1 MKKLFLLMPFTL
13 MSTLPLI
20 SSKCVH
26 EETQEQKDEKLAEK
40 YEKEYIDKQKY
51 VFDDFEQ
58 FQMKAEYFKEVEVNK
73 NLWKDPK
80 KPIKAYRFTEEFF
93 KSFVNGITTF
103 NINLIFLK
111 KLWKNMLQ
119 EK

>member
-26 EETQEQKDEKLAEK
+26 EETQEEKDKKLAEK

-73 NLWKDPK
+73 NL
-80 KPIKAYRFTEEFF
+80 
-93 KSFVNGITTF
+93 
-103 NINLIFLK
+103 
-111 KLWKNMLQ
+111 
-119 EK
+119 